1 MELGEII
8 TDALAYPTKNIPAL
22 LIYIVFGVLIGLV
35 AVATG
40 LGSFALGQNNVAA
53 GGILAVLGIII
64 IIALLFFLLGFS
76 LDIIKFGIDRRDD
89 APGVD
94 FQRHLINGMKYL
106 LIAIVFFILPIIVTM
121 LLFFIFSTWLA
132 TVLGVILT
140 IIFMFAFAISTCRLA
155 NTEDIGDALNYN
167 GIMDDFNRIGFSKII
182 LTIVVSVIIGVA
194 VVLIITFIVG
204 LIVAALRSPQLASW
218 IIPIVSAVLNTWVL
232 FYSNRVMGLLYS

>member
-22 LIYIVFGVLIGLV
+22 LIYMVFGVLIGAV

-40 LGSFALGQNNVAA
+40 LGGVMIGSRNLAA
-53 GGILAVLGIII
+53 TGIIAIVGIII
-64 IIALLFFLLGFS
+64 IIALFLFLSGFS
-76 LDIIKFGIDRRDD
+76 LDIIKFAIDRRDD

-94 FQRHLINGMKYL
+94 FQRQLVNGVKNFL
-106 LIAIVFFILPIIVTM
+106 LAVIFFVLPIIVAV

-140 IIFMFAFAISTCRLA
+140 ILFMFAFSISTCRLA
-155 NTEDIGDALNYN
+155 NTEDLGYALDYN
-167 GIMDDFNRIGFSKII
+167 GIMDDFNRIGLSKIVI
-182 LTIVVSVIIGVA
+182 TIVVSVIVGVA
-194 VVLIITFIVG
+194 IIFILSFIVG
-204 LIVAALRSPQLASW
+204 LILAAFKNQSLVAVVV
-218 IIPIVSAVLNTWVL
+218 PIVSAILDTWLL